1 MFIKKWAFFHI
12 SDDSSSLLSPD
23 IINILQNLR
32 SDKLNIS
39 PCAVPEYWDS
49 IFVKKKNISC
59 DNFAFT

>member
-1 MFIKKWAFFHI
+1 M
-12 SDDSSSLLSPD
+12 
-23 IINILQNLR
+23 